1 MRQAPQLVLYQLFAS
16 RAKSGIAKVVSC
28 APAATAIGAILL
40 SGCGGSGA
48 TPPNSSNSFFSITP
62 GVANVDTNCTGCN
75 AHRLTGRGASGGG
88 AVLDFSATQT
98 SGEPAD
104 VIWTLAG
111 GDPVAGAG
119 TITPDGAYTPPSYLT
134 ADRVEVIVTGALKDH
149 PQIRASAALT
159 VTPGFQQPLTPQ
171 NAALGPGG
179 TVTVSGT
186 LAEAG
191 GGTAIQ
197 FVLSNSPS
205 GATGGAGSLSAPLCQ
220 RSTKSFTS
228 CSVTY
233 TAPTTVLAS
242 AVTYVVALTGS
253 LGARTEAAVLLNPA
267 AVTSTPISHQTQ
279 LAIPM
284 ALGTSGGNNNDFDRR
299 GNAVVDCC
307 SGTLGALVQD
317 GSGRQY
323 LLSNNHILARSDHAA
338 PGDAIVQPGL
348 IDNNCTPNGEGP
360 GTIPV
365 ASLAAWRSLRSPSTN
380 VDAAIA
386 QVASHTVDPTGA
398 ILELGPRQPDS
409 TLAAAPPGISS
420 SEGKGE
426 PATLQMRVA
435 KSGRTTGLTCG
446 AISAVA
452 VDVEVDYYSDCA
464 ETKPYLT
471 KTFSNQISVSG
482 NRFSDAGDSG
492 SLLVDAADAE
502 PVGLYFAGGTDAN
515 GVVQGVANP
524 ANEVLTE
531 LTAEIG
537 NQPLTFVGGPDR
549 PVSCLSF
556 GDNTIAASQ
565 ARSLSDREIARVQ
578 QALAIARQWVNPAMG
593 VLGVAMGK
601 SNDRPGEAAVLVY
614 TDANS
619 RLAVPQLAAGV
630 RTVIIPAAPR
640 AVALGAAPMFVPMEG
655 APAVDAVAINRAL
668 IVKRE
673 QAPALMR
680 ANSAFF
686 GIGVGQSFDN
696 PREAALV
703 VYVDRQRQP
712 STLPSILGGLRVRY
726 VIMDRLHVT
735 RSYVV
740 PFQTHGRCL
749 PHASGDVLSSQ

>member
-1 MRQAPQLVLYQLFAS
+1 MQQAPQTFLYQLFAS
-16 RAKSGIAKVVSC
+16 WSTSGLAKVVSC
-28 APAATAIGAILL
+28 APAAMAIGAFLL
-40 SGCGGSGA
+40 SGCGGTGA
-48 TPPNSSNSFFSITP
+48 TTPDSSNSFFSITP
-62 GVANVDTNCTGCN
+62 GVAKIDTSCTGCN
-75 AHRLTGRGASGGG
+75 AHRSTGRGATGGP
-88 AVLDFSATQT
+88 VLDFSATQT

-119 TITPDGAYTPPSYLT
+119 TITLDGAYTPPSYLT

-149 PQIRASAALT
+149 PQIRASASVT

-205 GATGGAGSLSAPLCQ
+205 GATGGAGSLSTPLCQ

-242 AVTYVVALTGS
+242 AVTYVVAFAGTS
-253 LGARTEAAVLLNPA
+253 GARTEAAVLLNPV

-299 GNAVVDCC
+299 GNAVLDCC

-323 LLSNNHILARSDHAA
+323 LLSNNHILARSDHGV

-398 ILELGPRQPDS
+398 ILELGPRQPDG
-409 TLAAAPPGISS
+409 TLAPAPPGTSS
-420 SEGKGE
+420 SEGKGK

-452 VDVEVDYYSDCA
+452 VDVEVDYYGDCA

-492 SLLVDAADAE
+492 ALLMDATDAE

-531 LTAEIG
+531 LSAEIG
-537 NQPLTFVGGPDR
+537 NQPLTFVGGPDH

-556 GDNTIAASQ
+556 GDSTIAASQ

-614 TDANS
+614 TDTNS
-619 RLAVPQLAAGV
+619 RLAIPQLAAGV

-712 STLPSILGGLRVRY
+712 SALPSILSGLRVRY

-735 RSYVV
+735 RSYTV
-740 PFQTHGRCL
+740 PFQTHSRCL
-749 PHASGDVLSSQ
+749 PHASGDALSSQ